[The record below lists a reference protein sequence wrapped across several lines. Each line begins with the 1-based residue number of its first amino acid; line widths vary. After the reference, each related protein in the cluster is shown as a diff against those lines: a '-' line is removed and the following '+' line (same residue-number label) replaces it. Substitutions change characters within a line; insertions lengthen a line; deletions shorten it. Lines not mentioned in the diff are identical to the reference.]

1 MRTTWAIVEGES
13 WRVLRMRGGR
23 VEMFEVVVTESESVG
38 GRPSPPAS
46 LPRGEGSKKDGQM
59 CPSHDLTEC
68 LKLNGYRG
76 EGVFLGLA
84 AWRAAVGVIE
94 PELEEVRRDPQALAL
109 VLENELPWAAEEFVA
124 DFVVNGRRFLG
135 VAVPWGELKEFV
147 QGLEEAGVWVQSIGA
162 WSLVRLKGLM
172 RGGIGAGQ
180 WVVLAEDG
188 NAASLLALRGGRL
201 VAWEWL
207 PSRDVGTLRTRMGLM
222 QVREADRNVCP
233 PDVRWVYIGGDETT
247 QAALS
252 EWVGESVR
260 IAEPADMAASQVRR
274 ILVGNERPWVE
285 WRRGALADP
294 RPYRSVRGLSLLTA
308 VLGLVAMG
316 LLIAA
321 IRVRAGRYESQARE
335 LTAEQTQLFQGLLPH
350 QKIPVGV
357 RIRLESELV
366 KLKAERGNP
375 EAVTQLVSTPE
386 ILEHCVAALPES
398 IRLRVRTI
406 EVNGS
411 QVTLDCETL
420 SLSDSA
426 ILVEALSREGFEVT
440 APRTE
445 LVGGLVP
452 LKLLATW
459 KGRTLADGSVSHK
472 ETP

>member
-1 MRTTWAIVEGES
+1 MGTTWAIVEGER
-13 WRVLRMRGGR
+13 WRVLRVRGGR
-23 VEMFEVVVTESESVG
+23 VEVFEVG
-38 GRPSPPAS
+38 G
-46 LPRGEGSKKDGQM
+46 DGQM
-59 CPSHDLTEC
+59 CPSHDLAEC

-84 AWRAAVGVIE
+84 AWRAVVGVIE
-94 PELEEVRRDPQALAL
+94 AELEEVRRDPQALAL

-124 DFVVNGRRFLG
+124 DFVASGRKFVG
-135 VAVPWGELKEFV
+135 VAVQWGEVKEWV
-147 QGLEEAGVWVQSIGA
+147 QGLEDAGVWVQSISA
-162 WSLVRLKGLM
+162 WSLVRIQGLM
-172 RGGIGAGQ
+172 RGGIGANQ
-180 WVVLAEDG
+180 WVVLAEEGD
-188 NAASLLALRGGRL
+188 AASLMALRGGRL

-207 PSRDVGTLRTRMGLM
+207 PSPDVETLRTRMGLM
-222 QVREADRNVCP
+222 QVREAPAVAEGTDRIVHPTEGEADKNVCP
-233 PDVRWVYIGGDETT
+233 TGMQWVYVGIDEAT

-260 IAEPADMAASQVRR
+260 IAESADMSASQARK
-274 ILVGNERPWVE
+274 ILAGKERPWVE

-294 RPYRSVRGLSLLTA
+294 RPYRSVRGLSLFTA

-321 IRVRAGRYESQARE
+321 IRVRAGQYESQAI
-335 LTAEQTQLFQGLLPH
+335 AFSGEQTTLFQELMPR
-350 QKIPVGV
+350 QKVPVGV

-375 EAVTQLVSTPE
+375 EAVTRLVSTPE
-386 ILEHCVAALPES
+386 ILEHCIAALPEL

-406 EVNGS
+406 EVTGA

-426 ILVEALSREGFEVT
+426 ILVDALNREGFEVT

-452 LKLLATW
+452 LKLMATW
-459 KGRTLADGSVSHK
+459 KGRQVVDGSVSQQV
-472 ETP
+472 TP